1 MNTPDATD
9 ITRIRIL
16 NLWDEGKDTYDIA
29 QEIGCSESVVANHL
43 ARLFGKTQ
51 PHPKF
56 VSESQQE
63 NQRLRA
69 GLRDLRAR
77 RPA

>member
-9 ITRIRIL
+9 IMRCRIL

-63 NQRLRA
+63 NRRIRE